1 MTYDFVIN
9 GAGPAGLSFAAMASL
24 HGFKTVIIEK
34 QAAEAI
40 ANPQYDG
47 RDIALTHKS
56 KEILTELGIWQK
68 FAPDTISTID
78 KAIVNNGDNQ
88 GRMTL
93 NSSLAPNLAYV
104 VSNHLV
110 RQYAYDVVANDENI
124 KILCDNEIIDID
136 RKTES
141 VAAKLKNGEIIEAK
155 LLLAADSRFST
166 IRKRIGVS
174 ASMFDFGKT
183 MVVCRMKHEKP
194 HENVANEWFGEGYTL
209 AMLPLVGDVS
219 SAVITMKPW
228 QIEELLAK
236 SDEEFNFWV
245 ADKFQNRLG
254 KMELISEKF
263 AYPLVGVYSN
273 RFIAPRFATIGD
285 AAVGMH
291 PVTAHGFNFGLLSIE
306 NLMNA
311 ILKAQKRGQDIGAPQ
326 VLGEFDRKHRKDTL
340 PLYLMTAGIV
350 NLYTNDTFPA
360 KVARRAL
367 IEIADKMAPIKGM
380 MMNKLVDDGRN
391 HFQLPLPTLPKL
403 PFSRN

>member
-24 HGFKTVIIEK
+24 KGFKTAIIEK
-34 QAAEAI
+34 QTQDAI
-40 ANPQYDG
+40 AKPQYDG

-68 FAPDTISTID
+68 FAPETISTID

-88 GRMTL
+88 GKMTL
-93 NSSLAPNLAYV
+93 DSNIAPNLAYV

-110 RQYAYDVVANDENI
+110 RQYAFDVTANDPNSKTICE
-124 KILCDNEIIDID
+124 DEIIDIE
-136 RKTES
+136 RKNES
-141 VAAKLKNGEIIEAK
+141 VLVSLKSGQKIGAK

-183 MVVCRMKHEKP
+183 MVVCRMKHELP
-194 HENVANEWFGEGYTL
+194 HNNVANEWFGNGYTL
-209 AMLPLVGDVS
+209 AMLPLVGNVS

-228 QIEELLAK
+228 QIEELMEK
-236 SDEEFNFWV
+236 TDEEFNLWV
-245 ADKFQNRLG
+245 AEKFQNRLG
-254 KMELISEKF
+254 KMELISQKF

-311 ILKAQKRGQDIGAPQ
+311 VLKAKNRGLDIGAPS

-350 NLYTNDTFPA
+350 NLYTNDTMPA
-360 KVARRAL
+360 QFARRAF
-367 IEIADKMAPIKGM
+367 IEIADKMAPIKAV

-391 HFQLPLPTLPKL
+391 HFQLPLPRLPKL
-403 PFSRN
+403 PFTRY